1 MKNLIIGLGTG
12 RCGTTSLARLLALQ
26 PDSSFVHEG
35 GFPKNK
41 YSHFL
46 LPWNVDLSKL
56 IEWEKKIKE
65 LSGDRNFSGD
75 VGSYF
80 IQYVLAI
87 LQKYPN
93 AKFLCLKREK
103 EQVVQSFIKRTRG
116 RNHWMERI
124 PWYQARDII
133 WDKIFP
139 RFNVSNKKEAI
150 ALYWDIYYL
159 TAFDFEKR
167 FPENFRIFPTEF
179 LNSISGMNEILDF
192 AGIPASGRVLEKK
205 HENKNTIKDEL
216 SSMTLILKNF
226 FKDKS
231 L

>member
-12 RCGTTSLARLLALQ
+12 RCGTTSLARLLSLQ
-26 PDSSFVHEG
+26 PDSSFIHEG
-35 GFPKNK
+35 EFTKDK

-46 LPWNVDLSKL
+46 LPWNTDLVKL
-56 IEWEKKIKE
+56 AEWKNKLK
-65 LSGDRNFSGD
+65 NFSGESNFCGD

-80 IQYVLAI
+80 IQYVSAV

-93 AKFLCLKREK
+93 AKFVCLKREK
-103 EQVVQSFIKRTRG
+103 DQVIRSFMKKTRG

-139 RFNVSNKKEAI
+139 RFDVSSKKEAI
-150 ALYWDIYYL
+150 ALYWNIYYVM
-159 TAFDFEKR
+159 ASDFEKR
-167 FPENFRIFPTEF
+167 FPENFKVFPTEF
-179 LNSISGMNEILDF
+179 LNSVSGMNEILDF
-192 AGIPASGRVLEKK
+192 AGIPASGRVLDKK
-205 HENKNTIKDEL
+205 HENKNTIKDQL
-216 SSMTLILKNF
+216 SSMTLVFKNF
-226 FKDKS
+226 FKNKS